1 MLYTIYN
8 ERCICVQIEDAPYMH
23 LYTIL
28 CKIQYYLHIR
38 KHRKQI
44 DGIKE
49 YGKNKTFSVSCIY
62 GISSQ
67 KVPLL
72 LLHAYDI
79 KKWYKQTDVL
89 FFGPI
94 IDYM

>member
-1 MLYTIYN
+1 MKDVYAFKLKMHPT
-8 ERCICVQIEDAPYMH
+8 CIC
-23 LYTIL
+23 TIL

-49 YGKNKTFSVSCIY
+49 YGKNKTFSVSIIY

-67 KVPLL
+67 KVPLP

-79 KKWYKQTDVL
+79 KKWYKQTDVRA
-89 FFGPI
+89 FFCQFTRSLI
-94 IDYM
+94 TCSD